1 MLSLNQ
7 RRQFALL
14 SLCLLAL
21 TSTAAHSQM
30 CPFDDGNSTLTREG
44 LILTRFALGLTGAA
58 LVANTDILAA
68 DAPTVEATILCP
80 SCGLDINGNGGFD
93 VVDATIISR
102 KLAGYSGAALTT
114 GLALGAGSRNT
125 PAAVQS
131 FLLAGCGATGGTV
144 TSVTAGT
151 GLTGGAITTA
161 GTIAADTTFLQR
173 RVGASC
179 PVGSSIRVIA
189 TDGTVTCQADNVGGG
204 GGTVTSVIAGIGLIG
219 GTITTIGTIT
229 ADPTYLQ
236 RRVSTTCAAGSSI
249 RAIALDGSVTCET
262 FPPAPTNTWI
272 QGGNA
277 FAVPGVIGTTDAQ
290 SLAVNSGGSSLAL
303 NVGSEGGL
311 RLLRTSVVS
320 VPNSTTVVGGSS
332 FNVATGAGATIAGG
346 GSSHA
351 TSCAPNADCAN
362 FAAGTGSAV
371 GGGFANFASG
381 YSTTVAGGN
390 GNQALNSYDV
400 VSGGRDNRASGANS
414 TVVGGFGNEAAAAGS
429 IAMGFRA
436 KARNQGQ
443 LAHGID
449 KLNLPINPQ
458 YSRMVIATRTT
469 DATPKEMTSTP
480 VGLSTAGR
488 LRFFAKQSG
497 FIDATIFAKHAS
509 TSESSTWIVK
519 CNVMVDA
526 TGVVTTVPTVCPA
539 TLIPSRATAGAG
551 GWAVTVDSLT
561 VLADGVVRF
570 MVSGMAGDT
579 VDWVASVQVTELM
592 Q

>member
-7 RRQFALL
+7 RCQFALL
-14 SLCLLAL
+14 SVGLLTL
-21 TSTAAHSQM
+21 TSTAAHSQV

-44 LILTRFALGLTGAA
+44 LILTRFALGLTGPA
-58 LVANTDILAA
+58 LVANTGILAA

-102 KLAGYSGAALTT
+102 KLAGYSGTALTT
-114 GLALGAGSRNT
+114 GLSLGAGSRNT

-144 TSVTAGT
+144 TSVAAGT

-161 GTIAADTTFLQR
+161 GTIAADTT
-173 RVGASC
+173 
-179 PVGSSIRVIA
+179 
-189 TDGTVTCQADNVGGG
+189 
-204 GGTVTSVIAGIGLIG
+204 
-219 GTITTIGTIT
+219 
-229 ADPTYLQ
+229 YLQ

-249 RAIALDGSVTCET
+249 RAIAQDGTVTCET
-262 FPPAPTNTWI
+262 IPPAPSNTWI

-277 FAVPGVIGTTDAQ
+277 FAAPGVIGTTDAQ

-303 NVGSEGGL
+303 NIGSEGGL

-362 FAAGTGSAV
+362 FAAGNGGAV

-381 YSTTVAGGN
+381 FSTTVAGGN

-458 YSRMVIATRTT
+458 YSRMVIAARTT

-526 TGVVTTVPTVCPA
+526 TGVVTMVPTVCPS
-539 TLIPSRATAGAG
+539 TLIPGRATAGAG

-561 VLADGVVRF
+561 VLTDGVVRF